1 MREQRIVR
9 FLAPKPVQCAVGQDA
24 VKQHGQFIG
33 GFVAVMRGQL
43 HHAVLHDVQGR
54 FLIADV
60 VERALK
66 GSLFN
71 ADEEI
76 GEFFFGSQEFLGWRK
91 CNERRW
97 IIAFT
102 WGFS

>member
-54 FLIADV
+54 FFIAYV
-60 VERALK
+60 VERALE
-66 GSLFN
+66 GAFFD
-71 ADEEI
+71 AFEEI
-76 GEFFFGSQEFLGWRK
+76 GKFLFGSQECSG
-91 CNERRW
+91 
-97 IIAFT
+97 
-102 WGFS
+102 